1 MTKDEYLEFSAK
13 FFEQCVEISKRKNS
27 DYTGNTQDPFANFK
41 SVEQL
46 GIKTEVGFLTR
57 MNDKMMRLASFVQNG
72 TLQVKDES
80 VTDTLNDLANYCA
93 LFAGY
98 LKSKSLEEK
107 SEPEYNGM
115 VDFIMCSSPRPNAF
129 DARISQEKLKQI
141 LK

>member
-1 MTKDEYLEFSAK
+1 MNKNDYLDFSAK
-13 FFEQCVEISKRKNS
+13 FFEQCLEISKKKNA
-27 DYTGNTQDPFANFK
+27 DYSGLTDDPFANFK

-80 VTDTLNDLANYCA
+80 VIDTLQDLANYSS

-98 LKSKSLEEK
+98 LKSQQA
-107 SEPEYNGM
+107 P
-115 VDFIMCSSPRPNAF
+115 
-129 DARISQEKLKQI
+129 EKLV
-141 LK
+141 